1 MLNKCEYIA
10 IKCPCAGEGAEV
22 RQAVPSLPAS
32 ETIACP
38 QCHQPREF
46 TALGAGYTERRLPF
60 HEIYRRTVG
69 YASVQSDG
77 RRKIPWRATGHH
89 TSAAPAVTM
98 RAAAQ
103 TRSRLTQALRKRLN
117 PSRS

>member
-1 MLNKCEYIA
+1 MASTMHEQQEGNSMLPKCEYIA

-22 RQAVPSLPAS
+22 RQVVPSAPTS

-46 TALGAGYTERRLPF
+46 TALGPGYTERQLPF
-60 HEIYRRTVG
+60 HEIYCHTVD

-77 RRKIPWRATGHH
+77 RRKIPWSGHGR
-89 TSAAPAVTM
+89 TKDPS
-98 RAAAQ
+98 
-103 TRSRLTQALRKRLN
+103 KRGGLV
-117 PSRS
+117 S